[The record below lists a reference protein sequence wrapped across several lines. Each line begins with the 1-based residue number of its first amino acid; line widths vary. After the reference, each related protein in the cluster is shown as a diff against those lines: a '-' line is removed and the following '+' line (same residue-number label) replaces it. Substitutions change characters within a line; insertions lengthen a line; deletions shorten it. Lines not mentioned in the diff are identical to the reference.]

1 MITHIHNYSNIFNI
15 LLFNT
20 LLHYIFKLHMCDVED
35 YFIQMEEQRLAEM
48 DVAKNIQDSAQ
59 QQISVDLKTC
69 ESVERSVKKLNNNN
83 SKNNSNN
90 KKVTLRQHLAQLSM
104 LEQTQE
110 EKEMYEILNKAS
122 KSSSKKND
130 VNIMKIFP
138 EEILK
143 MPVFTNEHAVE
154 TIQELVNTRNEDILR
169 SMPIVINAMQSLLMK
184 IRGIYTRKEF
194 KK

>member
-1 MITHIHNYSNIFNI
+1 
-15 LLFNT
+15 
-20 LLHYIFKLHMCDVED
+20 MCDVED

-48 DVAKNIQDSAQ
+48 DVGKQDSAQ

-69 ESVERSVKKLNNNN
+69 ESVEKSVKKLNNN
-83 SKNNSNN
+83 SKNNNNN

-110 EKEMYEILNKAS
+110 EKEMYEILDRAS

-154 TIQELVNTRNEDILR
+154 TIQELVNTRNEDILK